1 MVAIASYFASLG
13 FRVDRREIQKVDN
26 HLKLIE
32 RKLQAFTKKLSKTG
46 SLVFQINS
54 FDVNQKKLNT
64 TIGNALDRASLSVVF
79 EISRFSVNQ
88 RNLQAAMHRATR
100 ATGVRSN
107 NNLGNTYI
115 TQTRSLS
122 PEEWNRRESDKNKE
136 WNRRRA
142 EIRADAQ
149 ARIDARLAR
158 ATGRA
163 GYSSSL
169 GGGVVGGVGGLAAR
183 AYMPAVG
190 LALGGYGL
198 GQLNRRNQEV
208 VSAQLMTQAVVQQA
222 GGTAEQGQ
230 QSFEWLR
237 GEGDRVGFNYLE
249 AAPDFNKLISG
260 LTGAGMT
267 VDDSQGVFQGFAELS
282 RVNKLDKTSQN
293 RLFRAL
299 SQVAGKNQLMSEEL
313 TGQIAEALPGGV
325 ALFAEAYQRQIGG
338 NLTGTE
344 SIQALRAAMESR
356 SVKGDIL
363 LSAGRVA
370 SEKARPGLSAASRA
384 SQAEQQRFQNQLND
398 QAINA
403 SNSGVESG
411 FARLFKAM
419 AVSLKES
426 DGLVTSMA
434 RGFDNM
440 TQKASAV
447 LMTVQSMTRF
457 FEGRDSYLG
466 DKLFPDEE
474 SQQKAFLFMQNMKTL
489 MTEIGTLT
497 DNIYNGW
504 SGILGMMETSS
515 VLDKLNESI
524 AMMANAA
531 NVFNSLANGNMTEAF
546 SSAKSI
552 GQNAANT
559 ISAPGRWGA
568 NKILAGAQYGLAGID
583 PRVTMDQI
591 TPYQIPAPF
600 DKGQSE
606 LDWRT
611 QYKAE
616 QARMAAD
623 SKNKYSLPG
632 VNTPLAAGQSSTN
645 LEIKVDVSIQAAN
658 PEDFNQKFQDK
669 FKAVLTEAL
678 LQSPQKE

>member
-32 RKLQAFTKKLSKTG
+32 RKLQAFNTRMNN
-46 SLVFQINS
+46 SLRLNINLNR
-54 FDVNQKKLNT
+54 FDVDQRRLNLAL
-64 TIGNALDRASLSVVF
+64 GNALDLASTRLFF
-79 EISRFSVNQ
+79 EINNFDINQTRLNQQMIAATRIASRAASNASNINPNVNA
-88 RNLQAAMHRATR
+88 RVNAPLSGRQAA
-100 ATGVRSN
+100 G
-107 NNLGNTYI
+107 I
-115 TQTRSLS
+115 
-122 PEEWNRRESDKNKE
+122 
-136 WNRRRA
+136 
-142 EIRADAQ
+142 
-149 ARIDARLAR
+149 
-158 ATGRA
+158 
-163 GYSSSL
+163 
-169 GGGVVGGVGGLAAR
+169 GGVGGLAAR

-344 SIQALRAAMESR
+344 SIQALRAAMEEKG
-356 SVKGDIL
+356 VKGDIL

-370 SEKARPGLSAASRA
+370 SEKASSGLSAASRA

-403 SNSGVESG
+403 SNNGVESG

-645 LEIKVDVSIQAAN
+645 LEIKMDVSIQAAN